1 LNSNLN
7 LSQKHPNLNKK
18 GASELELKERINEHN
33 IQKENRIKIREMN
46 NRYEFNKDK
55 NSLVCI
61 LCPNS
66 CIINYYIEENQ
77 TKAEQ
82 DQTKAEKGT
91 KYKVTGGMCSKG
103 EDYVLSELI
112 SPLRVLT
119 SSIKVV
125 GSDKEL
131 VSVRTTSGILKET
144 LMQAMDIIKNIKL
157 EKPVCQGEI
166 IIKDFIIEGVNLI
179 ASSNSKWQ

>member
-1 LNSNLN
+1 
-7 LSQKHPNLNKK
+7 
-18 GASELELKERINEHN
+18 
-33 IQKENRIKIREMN
+33 
-46 NRYEFNKDK
+46 
-55 NSLVCI
+55 
-61 LCPNS
+61 
-66 CIINYYIEENQ
+66 
-77 TKAEQ
+77 
-82 DQTKAEKGT
+82 
-91 KYKVTGGMCSKG
+91 MCSKG

-131 VSVRTTSGILKET
+131 VSVRTTSGIPKET
-144 LMQAMDIIKNIKL
+144 LMQAMDIIKNTKL